1 MCVFC
6 DIANK
11 KINAYTVYEND
22 NIIAFLD
29 YEPINEGHILL
40 IPKKHYLDVDE
51 LPKELLTEIMETSQ
65 RLVTAIKKVY
75 KPDGYSIMQNGGAFN
90 DVGHYHLHV
99 FPRYNED
106 GFGWTSSDKEFN
118 YSQDAADKIS
128 EALGK

>member
-6 DIANK
+6 DIASK
-11 KINAYTVYEND
+11 KINTYTVYENN

-90 DVGHYHLHV
+90 DVGHFHLHI

-118 YSQDAADKIS
+118 YSQNAADKIS
-128 EALGK
+128 EALDK

>member
-11 KINAYTVYEND
+11 KINAYIVYESD

-29 YEPINEGHILL
+29 SDPINEGHILL

-51 LPKELLTEIMETSQ
+51 LPRELLTEIMETSQ
-65 RLVTAIKKVY
+65 KLVTAIKKVY
-75 KPDGYSIMQNGGAFN
+75 KPAGYSIMQNGGVFN
-90 DVGHYHLHV
+90 DIGHYHLHI

-106 GFGWTSSDKEFN
+106 GFGWTSSDKTFD
-118 YSQDAADKIS
+118 YSQDVADKIRTAID
-128 EALGK
+128 E